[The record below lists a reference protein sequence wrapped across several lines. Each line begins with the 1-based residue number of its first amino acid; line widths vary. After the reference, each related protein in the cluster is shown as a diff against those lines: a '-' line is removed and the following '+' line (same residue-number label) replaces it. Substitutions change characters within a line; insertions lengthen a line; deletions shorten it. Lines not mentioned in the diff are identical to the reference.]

1 MAPCVESCTQEGGI
15 RGRQG
20 LVAHLTAYYTSHL
33 ACPFERKIGGGGGMG
48 RECRVGRGWGWE
60 GGCKSC
66 VRAPTSSPPPFLL
79 LCDGIGADLRRC
91 REGKERSRGA
101 HLHLI
106 TPWLLARYKTLCG
119 ATDPSD
125 SRTVTLNET
134 QRRGHAGS
142 AYHYHLS
149 WGNKQGPP
157 KSCHCLLRRLIWNY
171 YYISA
176 GNFVNFS

>member
-33 ACPFERKIGGGGGMG
+33 ACPFERKIGRGGGGGG
-48 RECRVGRGWGWE
+48 RRGGGGE
-60 GGCKSC
+60 GCKSC
-66 VRAPTSSPPPFLL
+66 VRPPSLSPPPFLL
-79 LCDGIGADLRRC
+79 LCDGIGADLRWR
-91 REGKERSRGA
+91 REGKERSRGV

-157 KSCHCLLRRLIWNY
+157 KSCLCLLRRLIWNY
-171 YYISA
+171 YYIST
-176 GNFVNFS
+176 GNFMNFC